1 LNIVD
6 FLGAYEALGITALGR
21 ESGSYVGL
29 IDEKTMVENFLA
41 LSLFRRSC
49 KKFKSINNSFPDK
62 YCTSMEESERIY
74 KEEIEIKTDM
84 EFSSCTPEEEDEQV
98 TR

>member
-1 LNIVD
+1 
-6 FLGAYEALGITALGR
+6 
-21 ESGSYVGL
+21 
-29 IDEKTMVENFLA
+29 
-41 LSLFRRSC
+41 
-49 KKFKSINNSFPDK
+49 
-62 YCTSMEESERIY
+62 MEESKLIY